1 MNSKSYSDQ
10 ANQYKCPL
18 GRHWQIQEQA
28 LIAMLNLMENMVRH
42 ALHLLIGYFSTLLGG
57 GVVSKCVDL
66 FIPSLICH
74 IFSVIDIDS
83 IIIIEGDWTTSWPEE
98 EDQEDDISEG
108 LNQFF
113 YTNNYMSV

>member
-1 MNSKSYSDQ
+1 MNSKSYADQ

-42 ALHLLIGYFSTLLGG
+42 ALHLLIGYFSHFWEGG
-57 GVVSKCVDL
+57 RSANQMCG
-66 FIPSLICH
+66 SLIYH
-74 IFSVIDIDS
+74 IIPVID
-83 IIIIEGDWTTSWPEE
+83 IEGDWTSSWPEE
-98 EDQEDDISEG
+98 EDKEDDISEG

-113 YTNNYMSV
+113 CSNNYMSV

>member
-1 MNSKSYSDQ
+1 MNSKSYADQ

-42 ALHLLIGYFSTLLGG
+42 ALHLLIGYFSLLWEGG
-57 GVVSKCVDL
+57 RSANVWIFLSLPLYVIYFL
-66 FIPSLICH
+66 FC
-74 IFSVIDIDS
+74 SVS

-113 YTNNYMSV
+113 YTDIYMSV

>member
-18 GRHWQIQEQA
+18 GRHWQIQEGA

-42 ALHLLIGYFSTLLGG
+42 ALHLLIGYFFHTSGRGG
-57 GVVSKCVDL
+57 KVSKCVDL
-66 FIPSLICH
+66 FIPSLIYH
-74 IFSVIDIDS
+74 ILSVIDIELQF
-83 IIIIEGDWTTSWPEE
+83 EGDWTTSWPEE
-98 EDQEDDISEG
+98 EDQENDISEG